1 MISPITIL
9 LAEDNPGDVFL
20 VRRALEKHGLEVQM
34 IVVEDG
40 QAALR
45 YFEGVDANDAVSA
58 PGLAL
63 LDLNLPRAT
72 GSRILTRIRESRRCS
87 GIPIII
93 ITSSDSPLDRE
104 AATQLGAT
112 GYFQKPGS
120 LAGFMQLG
128 QVVRDALDG
137 NALGASGL
145 RTAEVARRP
154 DREISHYPTSTSFFT
169 QNLSNAS
176 VSILAI

>member
-1 MISPITIL
+1 MCAPFTIL

-20 VRRALEKHGLEVQM
+20 VRRALEKHDIECKV

-40 QAALR
+40 QAALH
-45 YFEGVDANDAVSA
+45 FMEQADADDQVVC
-58 PGLAL
+58 PDLVL

-72 GSRILTRIRESRRCS
+72 GSRVLTRIRQSPRCV

-104 AATQLGAT
+104 SAARLGAT
-112 GYFQKPGS
+112 GYFQKPGD

-128 QVVRDALDG
+128 RIVREALEK
-137 NALGASGL
+137 NGAGKQPI
-145 RTAEVARRP
+145 R
-154 DREISHYPTSTSFFT
+154 
-169 QNLSNAS
+169 
-176 VSILAI
+176 